1 MPYFITDFI
10 TEFYNRK
17 NDFAEG
23 SQILLDTNQK
33 IILLEP

>member
-1 MPYFITDFI
+1 MAQ
-10 TEFYNRK
+10 FYNRK

-33 IILLEP
+33 IILLELQK